1 MSLPVSHPTLRA
13 QNSPGREQGARGKD
27 TPVGRTYDTIDA
39 SIQKWLDKQPMFFVA
54 TAPNDPEGHVNV
66 SPKGGAGVFRVLD
79 ERTIAY
85 VDLVGSGAETVA
97 HLQENGRVVVMF
109 CAFTGAPKIM
119 RFHGT
124 GRSIPEDTPEYAE
137 LLTGFTLDDAQCPL
151 ARGIVVVDV
160 TRISDS
166 CGFGVPRME
175 MVAERDQ
182 LLRWSENK
190 LEKDGPEWKARYMAA
205 NNTASIDG
213 LPGYDADR
221 DLVAAEMAALSSG
234 GKAL

>member
-1 MSLPVSHPTLRA
+1 M
-13 QNSPGREQGARGKD
+13 
-27 TPVGRTYDTIDA
+27 GRTYDSIDA
-39 SIQKWLDKQPMFFVA
+39 TIQRWLEKQPMFFVA
-54 TAPNDPEGHVNV
+54 TAPNDLAGHVNV
-66 SPKGGAGVFRVLD
+66 SPKGGSGVFRVLD
-79 ERTIAY
+79 ERTMAY

-97 HLQENGRVVVMF
+97 HLQENGRIVVMF

-124 GRSIPEDTPEYAE
+124 GRPIPEDAPEYGD
-137 LLTGFTLDDAQCPL
+137 LLAGFTLDDVQRPL
-151 ARGIVVVDV
+151 ARGIVLVDV

-175 MVAERDQ
+175 MMAERDQ

-190 LEKDGPEWKARYMAA
+190 LENDGPDWKARYMAA
-205 NNTASIDG
+205 NNAASVDG
-213 LPGYDADR
+213 LPAYEPDR
-221 DLVAAEMAALSSG
+221 ELVAAEMAALSSE

>member
-1 MSLPVSHPTLRA
+1 M
-13 QNSPGREQGARGKD
+13 
-27 TPVGRTYDTIDA
+27 GRTYDTIDP
-39 SIQKWLDKQPMFFVA
+39 SIQKWLEKQPMFFVA
-54 TAPNDPEGHVNV
+54 TAPNDPAGHVNV

-79 ERTIAY
+79 AQTIAY
-85 VDLVGSGAETVA
+85 VDLVGSGAETVS
-97 HLQENGRVVVMF
+97 HLQENGRIVVMF

-119 RFHGT
+119 RFHGA
-124 GRSIPEDTPEYAE
+124 GRSIPEDAPEYRE
-137 LLTGFTLDDAQCPL
+137 LLAGFTLDDEQRPL
-151 ARGIVVVDV
+151 ARGIVVVEV

-182 LLRWSENK
+182 LLRWSETR
-190 LEKDGPEWKARYMAA
+190 LEKDGPDWKARYMAA

-221 DLVAAEMAALSSG
+221 DLAATEMAALSSEG
-234 GKAL
+234 RAL

>member
-1 MSLPVSHPTLRA
+1 MLRA
-13 QNSPGREQGARGKD
+13 QNVAGRERGARGKD

-39 SIQKWLDKQPMFFVA
+39 SIQTWLVKQPMFFVA

-79 ERTIAY
+79 DQTIAY

-97 HLQENGRVVVMF
+97 HLQENGRIVVMF
-109 CAFTGAPKIM
+109 CAFAGAPKIM

-124 GRSIPEDTPEYAE
+124 GRSILEDTPEYRD
-137 LLTGFTLDDAQCPL
+137 LLAGFTLDDAQRPL

-160 TRISDS
+160 SRISDS

-175 MVAERDQ
+175 MVAEREQ

-190 LEKDGPEWKARYMAA
+190 LEKDGPDWKARYMAA

-213 LPGYDADR
+213 LPGYEPDR
-221 DLVAAEMAALSSG
+221 ELVAAERASLSSE

>member
-1 MSLPVSHPTLRA
+1 M
-13 QNSPGREQGARGKD
+13 
-27 TPVGRTYDTIDA
+27 GRTYDTIDA
-39 SIQKWLDKQPMFFVA
+39 SIRAWLEKQPMFFVA

-66 SPKGGAGVFRVLD
+66 SPKGGAGVFRVID
-79 ERTIAY
+79 ERTIPY
-85 VDLVGSGAETVA
+85 VALVGSGAETVA
-97 HLQENGRVVVMF
+97 HLQENGRIVVMF

-124 GRSIPEDTPEYAE
+124 GRAFPEDAPEYAG
-137 LLTGFTLDDAQCPL
+137 LLAGFMLDDEQRPL
-151 ARGIVVVDV
+151 ARGIVMVNVSRV
-160 TRISDS
+160 SDS

-190 LEKDGPEWKARYMAA
+190 REKDGPDWKARYMAA

-213 LPGYDADR
+213 LPGYDVDR
-221 DLVAAEMAALSSG
+221 DLVATEMTALSSE

>member
-1 MSLPVSHPTLRA
+1 M
-13 QNSPGREQGARGKD
+13 
-27 TPVGRTYDTIDA
+27 GRTYDTIDA
-39 SIQKWLDKQPMFFVA
+39 TIQKWLAKQPMFFVA

-79 ERTIAY
+79 EQTIAY

-97 HLQENGRVVVMF
+97 HLQENGRIVVMF
-109 CAFTGAPKIM
+109 CAFTGAPKVM

-124 GRSIPEDTPEYAE
+124 GRSIPEDTPEYRE
-137 LLTGFTLDDAQCPL
+137 LLTGFTLDDAQRPL

-190 LEKDGPEWKARYMAA
+190 LEKDGPDWKARYMAA
-205 NNTASIDG
+205 NNTASVDG
-213 LPGYDADR
+213 LPAYEVDR
-221 DLVAAEMAALSSG
+221 ELVAVEMAALSSE

>member
-1 MSLPVSHPTLRA
+1 M
-13 QNSPGREQGARGKD
+13 
-27 TPVGRTYDTIDA
+27 GRTYDTIDA
-39 SIQKWLDKQPMFFVA
+39 SIQTWLEKQPMFFVA
-54 TAPNDPEGHVNV
+54 TAPNDPDGHVNV
-66 SPKGGAGVFRVLD
+66 SPKGGTGVFRVLD

-97 HLQENGRVVVMF
+97 HLQENGRIVVMF
-109 CAFTGAPKIM
+109 CAFAGAPKIM

-124 GRSIPEDTPEYAE
+124 GRPIPEDAPEYGE
-137 LLTGFTLDDAQCPL
+137 LLAGFTLDDVQLPL
-151 ARGIVVVDV
+151 ARGIVLVDV

-182 LLRWSENK
+182 LVRWSENK
-190 LEKDGPEWKARYMAA
+190 LEKDGPDWKARYMAA
-205 NNTASIDG
+205 NNTASVDG
-213 LPGYDADR
+213 LPAYEPDR
-221 DLVAAEMAALSSG
+221 ELVAAEMAALSSE

>member
-1 MSLPVSHPTLRA
+1 M
-13 QNSPGREQGARGKD
+13 
-27 TPVGRTYDTIDA
+27 GRTYDTIDA
-39 SIQKWLDKQPMFFVA
+39 SIQAWLEKQPMFFVA
-54 TAPNDPEGHVNV
+54 TAPNDPDGHVNV

-79 ERTIAY
+79 EQTIAY

-97 HLQENGRVVVMF
+97 HLQENGRIVVMF

-124 GRSIPEDTPEYAE
+124 GRSIPENTPEYHE
-137 LLTGFTLDDAQCPL
+137 LLAGFTLDHTQRPL

-160 TRISDS
+160 TRVSDS

-190 LEKDGPEWKARYMAA
+190 LAKEGPDWKAHYMAA
-205 NNTASIDG
+205 KNTASIDG
-213 LPGYDADR
+213 LPGYEVSH
-221 DLVAAEMAALSSG
+221 DLAAAELAGPSSEG
-234 GKAL
+234 NAR

>member
-1 MSLPVSHPTLRA
+1 
-13 QNSPGREQGARGKD
+13 
-27 TPVGRTYDTIDA
+27 VGRTYDSIDA
-39 SIQKWLDKQPMFFVA
+39 TIQAWLDKQPMFFVA

-79 ERTIAY
+79 DRTIAY

-97 HLQENGRVVVMF
+97 HLQENGRIVVMF

-124 GRSIPEDTPEYAE
+124 GRSIPEGTPEYEA
-137 LLTGFTLDDAQCPL
+137 LLAGFTLDDALRPL

-175 MVAERDQ
+175 MVADRDQ

-190 LEKDGPEWKARYMAA
+190 REKEGPDWKARYMAA

-213 LPGYDADR
+213 LPGYTVDR
-221 DLVAAEMAALSSG
+221 DLVAAEIAALSSE

>member
-1 MSLPVSHPTLRA
+1 VRTSA
-13 QNSPGREQGARGKD
+13 QAIRQRIRKGH
-27 TPVGRTYDTIDA
+27 PVGRTYDTIDA
-39 SIQKWLDKQPMFFVA
+39 TIQKWLDKQPMFFVA
-54 TAPNDPEGHVNV
+54 TAPNDPNGHVNV

-97 HLQENGRVVVMF
+97 HLQENGRIVVMF

-119 RFHGT
+119 RFHGV
-124 GRSIPEDTPEYAE
+124 GRSIPEDAPEYAD
-137 LLTGFTLDDAQCPL
+137 LLAGFTLDDEQRPL

-175 MVAERDQ
+175 MVANRDQ

-190 LEKDGPEWKARYMAA
+190 LEKDGPDWKARYMAA

-213 LPGYDADR
+213 LPGYDVNR
-221 DLVAAEMAALSSG
+221 DLVAAEMAALSSE

>member
-1 MSLPVSHPTLRA
+1 MR
-13 QNSPGREQGARGKD
+13 GARGKD

-39 SIQKWLDKQPMFFVA
+39 SIQGWLEKQPMFFVA
-54 TAPNDPEGHVNV
+54 TAPNDPDGHVNV

-79 ERTIAY
+79 EQTIAY

-97 HLQENGRVVVMF
+97 HLQENGRIVVMF

-124 GRSIPEDTPEYAE
+124 GRSIPEDTPGYRE
-137 LLTGFTLDDAQCPL
+137 LLAGFTLDHTQRPL

-190 LEKDGPEWKARYMAA
+190 LAKEGPDWKAHYMAA
-205 NNTASIDG
+205 KNTASIDG
-213 LPGYDADR
+213 LPGYAADR
-221 DLVAAEMAALSSG
+221 KLVDAETAALAG
-234 GKAL
+234 ERKAR

>member
-1 MSLPVSHPTLRA
+1 M
-13 QNSPGREQGARGKD
+13 
-27 TPVGRTYDTIDA
+27 GRTYDTIDA
-39 SIQKWLDKQPMFFVA
+39 SIQTWLVKQPMFFVA

-79 ERTIAY
+79 EQTVAY

-97 HLQENGRVVVMF
+97 HLQENGRIVVMF

-124 GRSIPEDTPEYAE
+124 GRSIPEDSPEYAS
-137 LLTGFTLDDAQCPL
+137 LLAGFTLDDAQRPL

-160 TRISDS
+160 ARISDS
-166 CGFGVPRME
+166 CGFGVPRMD

-190 LEKDGPEWKARYMAA
+190 LEKDGPDWKARYMAA
-205 NNTASIDG
+205 NNIASIDG
-213 LPGYDADR
+213 LPGYDADQE
-221 DLVAAEMAALSSG
+221 LVAAEMAALSSE